1 MDDEFLRENRWSK
14 WVSLYWLAAPFLSI
28 GWHSHPWKRTNQ
40 LDSTITHWLK
50 AIMGREKDRFW
61 EYVEDLSGHLYCKF
75 CEHKFSGGI
84 TRIKSH
90 LSGLRGRNIEV
101 RPKVPEDV
109 QLAALEAIGAPM
121 KETRSL
127 KSLNNVGEAEVIS
140 TSASNKKAKRL
151 RQPICLE
158 KEFGPIYEF
167 PNALALATELLPDIY
182 FEAEEHVRNLKKL
195 STTTGC
201 SLVMFNVVKNSKLV
215 CINIFAHTPVGM
227 VYIRK
232 IAVPE
237 EGMKFDNFV
246 DGLYYTIE
254 LGGQRMLFIQDLI
267 SRKYPWIYL
276 NRCAGREFGLFLVL
290 TYLAVPWIHKTT
302 QLAKVIFKYLYK
314 HDINLTPRK
323 EHARNKEYGF
333 AGLTKIAAEFY
344 TLNSIL
350 DVEKE
355 LQALQ
360 LPIASESCEGPSRED
375 DVGKIVD
382 KAIHSTEF
390 WSRGK
395 EVVRVLRP
403 LFQVLDFIDGNGATS
418 GYLYDAMKRAEEAI
432 EQQCDA
438 DDQIHYETIRKMFTK
453 WRSRVVHPINAAAVL
468 LNPAYFCSEKFTEDA
483 EMQKGLELLTL
494 LNPPEEQEAFLKQ
507 VQFYR
512 LKVSDLFSATAMKM
526 LNTIHP
532 RKWWECFG
540 DHCPILR
547 KLAVWI
553 RSIH

>member
-1 MDDEFLRENRWSK
+1 
-14 WVSLYWLAAPFLSI
+14 
-28 GWHSHPWKRTNQ
+28 
-40 LDSTITHWLK
+40 
-50 AIMGREKDRFW
+50 MGREKDRFW
-61 EYVEDLSGHLYCKF
+61 EYVEDLSGHFYCKF

-158 KEFGPIYEF
+158 KGNKDKSVVDKLLAKFIIANNISRVSKSPYLIDLLQSMAEFGPIYEF
-167 PNALALATELLPDIY
+167 PNALALATELLTDIY

-227 VYIRK
+227 VYIEK

-237 EGMKFDNFV
+237 ERMKFDNFV
-246 DGLYYTIE
+246 DGLYCTIE
-254 LGGQRMLFIQDLI
+254 LGGQRMLLIQDLI

-453 WRSRVVHPINAAAVL
+453 WRSRVVHPINAAAAL

-483 EMQKGLELLTL
+483 EMQKG
-494 LNPPEEQEAFLKQ
+494 
-507 VQFYR
+507 
-512 LKVSDLFSATAMKM
+512 
-526 LNTIHP
+526 
-532 RKWWECFG
+532 
-540 DHCPILR
+540 
-547 KLAVWI
+547 
-553 RSIH
+553 